1 MAELELP
8 GGIKFKGGKIFG
20 LLIALGTLIGGLYGS
35 FEAYKKFQDMSAQIE
50 AYTAPD
56 LSGFDKRIDLVQQQV
71 DMLQGEISM
80 VLEEIQLVSSVA
92 ESLKTDLKSDITQLE
107 KDSRY
112 TESLVNEIKNTLRDE
127 LRIFEDDIKKL
138 EEELDLKIKKALEN
152 PLSGIK

>member
-1 MAELELP
+1 
-8 GGIKFKGGKIFG
+8 
-20 LLIALGTLIGGLYGS
+20 
-35 FEAYKKFQDMSAQIE
+35 
-50 AYTAPD
+50 
-56 LSGFDKRIDLVQQQV
+56 
-71 DMLQGEISM
+71 M

-92 ESLKTDLKSDITQLE
+92 DSLKSDLKSDITQLE

-127 LRIFEDDIKKL
+127 LRIFEDNIKDL

>member
-1 MAELELP
+1 MAEVSV
-8 GGIKFKGGKIFG
+8 GGVSFKGFGKISALFIVASTIISGGWFG
-20 LLIALGTLIGGLYGS
+20 
-35 FEAYKKFQDMSAQIE
+35 FQLWDQWLDLNERMATYE
-50 AYTAPD
+50 EPD

-112 TESLVNEIKNTLRDE
+112 TESLVNEMKNTLRDE
-127 LRIFEDDIKKL
+127 LRIFEQSIKDL
-138 EEELDLKIKKALEN
+138 EGELELKINKALAN
-152 PLSGIK
+152 PLAGVK

>member
-8 GGIKFKGGKIFG
+8 GGIKFKGGKIFA
-20 LLIALGTLIGGLYGS
+20 IITALVTSVGALWGG
-35 FEAYKKFQDMSAQIE
+35 FEFYKDYLTMKEQIQDYA
-50 AYTAPD
+50 APD

-92 ESLKTDLKSDITQLE
+92 ESLKSDLKSDITQLE

-112 TESLVNEIKNTLRDE
+112 TESLVNEMKNTLRDE

>member
-1 MAELELP
+1 MAELEYQ
-8 GGIKFKGGKIFG
+8 GIKFKGGKLFIIIS
-20 LLIALGTLIGGLYGS
+20 LLSTVAGGIWGASELWS
-35 FEAYKKFQDMSAQIE
+35 RWQSMELQIQE
-50 AYTAPD
+50 YTAPD

-92 ESLKTDLKSDITQLE
+92 ESLKSDLKSDITQLE

-127 LRIFEDDIKKL
+127 LRIFEDDIKGL

>member
-8 GGIKFKGGKIFG
+8 GGIKFKGGKIF
-20 LLIALGTLIGGLYGS
+20 IIITALTTAVGALWGG
-35 FEAYKKFQDMSAQIE
+35 FEFYKDYLTMKEQIQE
-50 AYTAPD
+50 YTAPD

-92 ESLKTDLKSDITQLE
+92 ESLKSDLKSDITQLE
-107 KDSRY
+107 EDSRY
-112 TESLVNEIKNTLRDE
+112 TESLVNQIKNTLRDE
-127 LRIFEDDIKKL
+127 LRIFEDDIKGL